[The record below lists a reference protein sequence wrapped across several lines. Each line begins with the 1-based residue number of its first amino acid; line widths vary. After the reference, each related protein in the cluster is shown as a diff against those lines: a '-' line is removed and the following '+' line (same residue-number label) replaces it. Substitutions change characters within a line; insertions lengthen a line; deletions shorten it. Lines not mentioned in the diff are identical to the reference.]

1 MKDKGPAELFAVPLL
16 LAFLDGALVGDGE
29 RGGSPTR
36 CAVLVVQLSRDD
48 VISEKA

>member
-29 RGGSPTR
+29 LQGSQRFLLCRSGAMTW
-36 CAVLVVQLSRDD
+36 
-48 VISEKA
+48 SEKLFG